1 MKLLFA
7 HGWGFDRHFW
17 TPLATRLAD
26 FDHAIDDA
34 GYFGAPHAPSLDGP
48 CIAVT
53 HSFGTVRV
61 LADPPPGLLGVV
73 AINGFARFTA
83 PLGQPGVPVRVVE
96 HMIRRFGQSPAGVLA
111 SFHQQIG
118 GTVPAG
124 KPDADLL
131 RRDLLRLRDARAPLP
146 RVPVISLQGGQDPL
160 MPGAMRAGTFEGGDV
175 RRIESEA
182 GGHLL
187 PLEDPELCAEAVRGL
202 AAMLAAA
209 PAAAPASG
217 TTPPA

>member
-7 HGWGFDRHFW
+7 HGWGFDRTFW
-17 TPLATRLAD
+17 QPLAASLAD
-26 FDHAIDDA
+26 FDCAIDDR
-34 GYFGAPHAPSLDGP
+34 GYFGAPFAPEVVGP

-53 HSFGTVRV
+53 HSFGTIRV
-61 LADPPPGLLGVV
+61 LADPPPGLVGVV

-96 HMIRRFGQSPAGVLA
+96 HMIRRFGQTPAGVLA

-118 GTVPAG
+118 GTVPKG
-124 KPDADLL
+124 KIDADLL
-131 RRDLLRLRDARAPLP
+131 RLDLLRLRDARAPLP
-146 RVPVISLQGGQDPL
+146 KVPVISLQGGQDPL
-160 MPGAMRAGTFEGGDV
+160 MPGPMRATTFEGGEV

-187 PLEDPELCAEAVRGL
+187 PIEDPELCAEAVRGL
-202 AAMLAAA
+202 AAMLT
-209 PAAAPASG
+209 PAGPA
-217 TTPPA
+217 

>member
-1 MKLLFA
+1 MKLLYV
-7 HGWGFDRHFW
+7 HGWGFDRNFW
-17 TPLATRLAD
+17 QPLAALLAD
-26 FDHAIDDA
+26 FDGVIDDR
-34 GYFGAPHAPSLDGP
+34 GYFGAPFAPEVDGP

-53 HSFGTVRV
+53 HSFGTIRV
-61 LADPPPGLLGVV
+61 LADPPPGLVGVV

-96 HMIRRFGQSPAGVLA
+96 HMIRRFGQMPAGVLA

-118 GTVPAG
+118 GTVPEG
-124 KPDADLL
+124 KIDTELL

-146 RVPVISLQGGQDPL
+146 KVPVISLQGGQDPL
-160 MPGAMRAGTFEGGDV
+160 LPGPMRATTFDGAPV

-187 PLEDPELCAEAVRGL
+187 PVEDPELCAEAVRGL
-202 AAMLAAA
+202 AAML
-209 PAAAPASG
+209 
-217 TTPPA
+217 TPTGLA

>member
-1 MKLLFA
+1 VKLLFA
-7 HGWGFDRHFW
+7 HGWGFDRSFW
-17 TPLATRLAD
+17 KPLAALLAD
-26 FDHAIDDA
+26 FNSVIDDR
-34 GYFGAPHAPSLDGP
+34 GYFGVPFAPELDGP

-53 HSFGTVRV
+53 HSFGTIRV
-61 LADPPPGLLGVV
+61 LTDPPPGLVGVV

-118 GTVPAG
+118 GTVPEG
-124 KPDADLL
+124 RIDADLL

-146 RVPVISLQGGQDPL
+146 KVPVISLQGGQDPL
-160 MPGAMRAGTFEGGDV
+160 LPGPMRATTFEGGDV

-187 PLEDPELCAEAVRGL
+187 PIENPELCAEAVRGL
-202 AAMLAAA
+202 AGLLA
-209 PAAAPASG
+209 
-217 TTPPA
+217 